1 MGSARADR
9 SLPRRGIRRCRIPE
23 NSANVSGL
31 IFTSGWSITSR
42 SSPANTATCI
52 HFHGAPR
59 NEPRAFSRLYTSSP
73 LLSSRKWRK
82 RQAVKFSPA
91 SPYRRRPI
99 FRVYSRGDVVPAIH
113 QLETRACAT
122 TFMYKSRVATFRA
135 ELRSRLR
142 WRRMRRDV
150 GTREKF
156 WRKFQIRSIKN
167 WFVVACRWSFFLF
180 FFYMFRSFSNPKVS
194 KFYFD
199 YVYSSSFLLLLL
211 LLIWTLSGLND

>member
-1 MGSARADR
+1 MQTRYPLSRRDAFPAVVLFVNGISARADLAR
-9 SLPRRGIRRCRIPE
+9 FLGGETRCRIPE

-31 IFTSGWSITSR
+31 IFTSRWSITSR

-59 NEPRAFSRLYTSSP
+59 NEPRAFSRLVQLLSSP
-73 LLSSRKWRK
+73 LLSSPPRKWRK

-122 TFMYKSRVATFRA
+122 MFMYKSRVATFRVETSIGA
-135 ELRSRLR
+135 DGGGWDE
-142 WRRMRRDV
+142 
-150 GTREKF
+150 TRHEGSAKIL
-156 WRKFQIRSIKN
+156 KEI
-167 WFVVACRWSFFLF
+167 FL
-180 FFYMFRSFSNPKVS
+180 
-194 KFYFD
+194 
-199 YVYSSSFLLLLL
+199 
-211 LLIWTLSGLND
+211 G